1 MTFWSLDYP
10 LPHGSGAGD
19 DERDISMKVALTF
32 LAIFFTA
39 MVGGAEAQPSY
50 VGADKCGKCHRASF
64 GVWKGTKHFSSF
76 KKIHKN
82 KIAKKIVKSIGE
94 KRMKKS
100 KTCATCHYT
109 AVAKKKKL
117 KPISGPSCES
127 CHGAASKWISVHN
140 NYGGPGVKRGQETP
154 EHKAKRRKA
163 AAAAGMIWPQ
173 EIFDVASN
181 CMSCHGLAN
190 PKLSGEHAAKML
202 KNGHPLNPN
211 FELVKYYNGSVRH
224 RFYPPDVTK
233 NKEMTKPQLAH
244 LFVVGQAAALV
255 SASAAIAKT
264 SDPKYTAAQKKRI
277 ANATAVL
284 SKLPEAAKLLKSPS
298 MSEGRAFTKAIKG
311 KDLLGLVGS
320 KLPTKFK

>member
-1 MTFWSLDYP
+1 
-10 LPHGSGAGD
+10 
-19 DERDISMKVALTF
+19 MKIAF
-32 LAIFFTA
+32 SILAIIFATT
-39 MVGGAEAQPSY
+39 VGSAQAQPTY
-50 VGADKCGKCHRASF
+50 VGADKCGKCHRASA

-109 AVAKKKKL
+109 TVAKKKKF

-127 CHGAASKWISVHN
+127 CHGAASKWITIHN
-140 NYGGPGVKRGQETP
+140 NFGGPGVKREQETP
-154 EHKAKRRKA
+154 EHKAKRRKS

-181 CMSCHGLAN
+181 CMACHGLAN
-190 PKLSGEHAAKML
+190 PKLSGEHASKML

-233 NKEMTKPQLAH
+233 NKEMTKPELAR
-244 LFVVGQAAALV
+244 LYVVGQAAALV
-255 SASAAIAKT
+255 SATAAIAKT
-264 SDPKYTAAQKKRI
+264 DDPKYTAAQKKRI
-277 ANATAVL
+277 ANATEVL
-284 SKLPEAAKLLKSPS
+284 SKLPEAASLLKSPS
-298 MSEGRAFTKAIKG
+298 KAAGRAFTKAIKD
-311 KDLLGLVGS
+311 KDLMGLVGS
-320 KLPTKFK
+320 RLPKKFK